1 MNYLKIYGHIKIQK
15 VKSYGKK
22 SGIGLRKIVKDSVGT
37 NALMGG
43 RKHGNLTETV
53 IKKLTAQYQ
62 MILKKN

>member
-1 MNYLKIYGHIKIQK
+1 MFILKYRKLNHME
-15 VKSYGKK
+15 KK